1 MKLVKK
7 GLPFC
12 ATLQLNSTL
21 TASILFAYF
30 ACFQPCMRPPCLGSL
45 VVWDTGRAGKHGVE
59 GLSRVQFEA
68 TLGEGDNPEGHVAI
82 EVLAAAEGHGR

>member
-1 MKLVKK
+1 
-7 GLPFC
+7 
-12 ATLQLNSTL
+12 
-21 TASILFAYF
+21 
-30 ACFQPCMRPPCLGSL
+30 MRPPCLGSL